1 MYNRDLLLELRA
13 WREKS
18 SRKPLVLRGARQVG
32 KTTLVDEFSHDFD
45 YYIKLNLEKK
55 SDRDIFSRTDNVLDV
70 VQYLYVQKGIVDDTS
85 HSVLL
90 FIDEI
95 QESYAAVSMLRYFY
109 EEVPQLYVIAAGSRL
124 QKLLKKDQADA
135 QLLKRSFP
143 VGRVEY
149 MSLRPFS
156 FLEYLSAAG
165 KQMWREQIE
174 KLQVSELLHEDL
186 QKEFN
191 TYALIGGMPE
201 VVSRYLEHKNLV
213 ELVPIYKSLLNG
225 YIEDVE
231 NYAKNETQ
239 SRVIRHILNV
249 GWQEAGHAITFANFG
264 NSSYSSIQIHEAF
277 EVLAKAFVMNLVYPV
292 TSTKVPTMPA
302 RRRSPKLIWMDNGLV
317 NHKVGLTQE
326 YLQNKNL
333 LDTWRGCA
341 AEHVVAQELQVLL
354 DQHIEDEL
362 CFWVRDKKG
371 ADAEVDYIWQKAG
384 CIYPI
389 EVKSGNNA
397 KLQSLQ
403 VFVDNSDSPI
413 TAIRIWNEPFSVNDL
428 ITPIGKKAYRLINV
442 PFYQVG
448 MLEQIIDIYQ
458 IG

>member
-201 VVSRYLEHKNLV
+201 VVSHYLEHKNLV

-239 SRVIRHILNV
+239 
-249 GWQEAGHAITFANFG
+249 
-264 NSSYSSIQIHEAF
+264 
-277 EVLAKAFVMNLVYPV
+277 
-292 TSTKVPTMPA
+292 
-302 RRRSPKLIWMDNGLV
+302 
-317 NHKVGLTQE
+317 
-326 YLQNKNL
+326 
-333 LDTWRGCA
+333 
-341 AEHVVAQELQVLL
+341 
-354 DQHIEDEL
+354 
-362 CFWVRDKKG
+362 
-371 ADAEVDYIWQKAG
+371 
-384 CIYPI
+384 
-389 EVKSGNNA
+389 
-397 KLQSLQ
+397 
-403 VFVDNSDSPI
+403 
-413 TAIRIWNEPFSVNDL
+413 
-428 ITPIGKKAYRLINV
+428 
-442 PFYQVG
+442 
-448 MLEQIIDIYQ
+448 
-458 IG
+458 